1 MIIWGGEMKKFLISV
16 LLVTSAFF
24 VESVSNID
32 AVTQVYASSYNWVQ
46 ISNYGDK
53 EWVLYDGWQKL
64 YGWQYVNGVWY
75 YIYPSTGCMAHNTFV
90 NGWYVDS
97 NGAWTTDIPYALQR
111 VIKIVPHPG
120 WIYDCGTSYECEI
133 TFLPNQNL
141 KKLAE
146 NGWNAPD
153 VNGTVVCIDYNEFFV
168 ADDGTVFKAPHQAYD
183 TIYQYDEDGNVVNK
197 YEYSDPN
204 AVG

>member
-1 MIIWGGEMKKFLISV
+1 MKRILICALLATCEFLGQAI
-16 LLVTSAFF
+16 
-24 VESVSNID
+24 
-32 AVTQVYASSYNWVQ
+32 AVPEVKAEACTATYNWVKV
-46 ISNYGDK
+46 SYYGET
-53 EWVLYDGWQKL
+53 EWVLFYGGQQV

-75 YIYPSTGCMAHNTFV
+75 YIYPSTGFMAHNTFV

-133 TFLPNQNL
+133 TFLPNQNF
-141 KKLAE
+141 KYLARY
-146 NGWNAPD
+146 GWNAPD

-168 ADDGTVFKAPHQAYD
+168 ADDGTVFRAPHQAYD

-197 YEYSDPN
+197 YEYRDPN